1 MTYTGSG
8 RWFGGGTACE
18 GWAREVMLMPT
29 VQMILTDSATRILVS
44 DPSGRAMLKAEL
56 SAARHA
62 HKLAA
67 RTLFE
72 GVALYC
78 NARLHVVL
86 SAESEE
92 LSFVQGLSDGLGYGD
107 DTLHDEVE
115 ILNDRRAA
123 TRAPRR
129 RPSLPIV
136 TSTIGPAPSA
146 RRN

>member
-1 MTYTGSG
+1 
-8 RWFGGGTACE
+8 
-18 GWAREVMLMPT
+18 MLMPT

-44 DPSGRAMLKAEL
+44 DPSGRAILKARL
-56 SAARHA
+56 PAARQA

-67 RTLFE
+67 RTLLE

-107 DTLHDEVE
+107 DALHYKVE
-115 ILNDRRAA
+115 ILPSRME
-123 TRAPRR
+123 RR
-129 RPSLPIV
+129 RLGSLGSFRDV
-136 TSTIGPAPSA
+136 
-146 RRN
+146 RRLTLIRGGKA